1 MCTHTLQ
8 EFIETVLGSGTR
20 MLVQSDLWRRWV
32 FLVVVVVFFLWV
44 FVLFLTRHSQ
54 VPFSCSVPL
63 GVLHF
68 PAAQ

>member
-20 MLVQSDLWRRWV
+20 MLVQSDSQRRWV
-32 FLVVVVVFFLWV
+32 FLVVVMVLFLWV
-44 FVLFLTRHSQ
+44 FVLFLTRNSQ
-54 VPFSCSVPL
+54 VPFSCSVLL

-68 PAAQ
+68 PTAQ